1 MERAMNDRSAAR
13 RDDLARRFGFDS
25 WPGEGDQA
33 VRVSGF
39 EFADGDVPGYR
50 RQRVV
55 RPPTP
60 PGVVAVHESVWVD
73 AEKPESDDAVLLV
86 DVYESES
93 HEAAKEALL
102 NLLGQV
108 QSADVER
115 IEGIGDVAFSPGE
128 GAVFFV
134 RGNVAVRVLAGGP
147 AAEPV
152 LERARTVDE
161 GIRGRSEGQRPSAR
175 RS

>member
-1 MERAMNDRSAAR
+1 MNDRSTAR

-25 WPGEGDQA
+25 WPSEGEQS
-33 VRVSGF
+33 VQVSGF
-39 EFADGDVPGYR
+39 EFAEGDVPGYR
-50 RQRVV
+50 PHRVV

-73 AEKPESDDAVLLV
+73 AEKPASDDAVLLV
-86 DVYESES
+86 DVYECES
-93 HEAAKEALL
+93 HEAAKETLL

-108 QSADVER
+108 QSTEAER
-115 IEGIGDVAFSPGE
+115 VEGIGNVAFSPGD
-128 GAVFFV
+128 GAVLFV
-134 RGNVAVRVLAGGP
+134 RGNLAVRVLAGGP

-152 LERARTVDE
+152 RDRARGVDE
-161 GIRGRSEGQRPSAR
+161 AILGRSPGQRPSAR

>member
-1 MERAMNDRSAAR
+1 MEHAMNDRSTAR

-25 WPGEGDQA
+25 WPIEGDQA

-39 EFADGDVPGYR
+39 EFSDGDVPGYR
-50 RQRVV
+50 PHRVV

-73 AEKPESDDAVLLV
+73 AEKPASDDAVLLV
-86 DVYESES
+86 DVYECES
-93 HEAAKEALL
+93 HEAAKETLL

-108 QSADVER
+108 QSTEVER
-115 IEGIGDVAFSPGE
+115 LEGIGDVAFSPGE

-134 RGNVAVRVLAGGP
+134 RGNLAVRLLAGGP

-152 LERARTVDE
+152 RDRARGVDE
-161 GIRGRSEGQRPSAR
+161 GIRRRSQGQRPGTAR
-175 RS
+175 

>member
-1 MERAMNDRSAAR
+1 MEQAMNDQSTAR

-39 EFADGDVPGYR
+39 EFIDGDVPGYR
-50 RQRVV
+50 PHRVA

-73 AEKPESDDAVLLV
+73 EEKAESDDAVVLV
-86 DVYESES
+86 DVYECES
-93 HEAAKEALL
+93 HEAAKETLL
-102 NLLGQV
+102 SLLGQV
-108 QSADVER
+108 QSTETER
-115 IEGIGDVAFSPGE
+115 FEGIGNVAFSPGP

-134 RGNVAVRVLAGGP
+134 RGNLAVRVLAGGP

-152 LERARTVDE
+152 ADLARGVDD
-161 GIRGRSEGQRPSAR
+161 GIRGRSEGQRPATAR
-175 RS
+175 

>member
-1 MERAMNDRSAAR
+1 MEHAMNDRSAAR

-50 RQRVV
+50 PHRVA

-60 PGVVAVHESVWVD
+60 SGVIAVRESVWVD
-73 AEKPESDDAVLLV
+73 AEKPASDDAVLLV
-86 DVYESES
+86 DVYECES
-93 HEAAKEALL
+93 HEAAKETLL
-102 NLLGQV
+102 DLLGQV
-108 QSADVER
+108 QATEVGR
-115 IEGIGDVAFSPGE
+115 IEGIGNVAFSPGE

-134 RGNVAVRVLAGGP
+134 RGNLAVRVLAGGP
-147 AAEPV
+147 PAEPV
-152 LERARTVDE
+152 RERARGVDE
-161 GIRGRSEGQRPSAR
+161 GIRGRSRGRRPGAAR
-175 RS
+175 